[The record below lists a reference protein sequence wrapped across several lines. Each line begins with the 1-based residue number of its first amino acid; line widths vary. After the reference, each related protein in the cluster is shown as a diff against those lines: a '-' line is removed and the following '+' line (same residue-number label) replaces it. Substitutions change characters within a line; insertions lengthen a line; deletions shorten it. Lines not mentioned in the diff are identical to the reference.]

1 MRSYL
6 LEIWFQY
13 NNIAYIEINIIILCC
28 HHWWTKYERV
38 FNNNK
43 ASDGE
48 EVEIEEHRLLC
59 IIVILSLLND
69 PFRGT
74 GNGRFASQMTPAE
87 TLRRIRR

>member
-13 NNIAYIEINIIILCC
+13 NNVAYIEINIIILCC
-28 HHWWTKYERV
+28 RHWWTKYERM
-38 FNNNK
+38 FNNNN

-59 IIVILSLLND
+59 TSYYHY
-69 PFRGT
+69 
-74 GNGRFASQMTPAE
+74 
-87 TLRRIRR
+87 